1 MKTKIIA
8 ECKKQGIVLDTQI
21 AYVLATAKWET
32 NHTYKPVKEA
42 YWLSEKWRKK
52 NLRYYPFYGRGLVQ
66 ITWKK
71 NYEKFGKLMG
81 IDLVN
86 NPHYALKPDV
96 AIFILVYG
104 MIHGTFTGKKLNDYI
119 KWYNTDFVGAR
130 RIVNGRDKA
139 TSIAKIATKILGDM

>member
-32 NHTYKPVKEA
+32 NHTFKPVKEA

-52 NLRYYPFYGRGLVQ
+52 NLRYYPYYGRGLVQ

-71 NYEKFGKLMG
+71 NYEKFGKLLG
-81 IDLVN
+81 IDLVD
-86 NPHYALKPDV
+86 NPDLALKPDV
-96 AIFILVYG
+96 AVFILVYG
-104 MIHGTFTGKKLNDYI
+104 MMSGNS
-119 KWYNTDFVGAR
+119 R
-130 RIVNGRDKA
+130 RYVVSVFLL
-139 TSIAKIATKILGDM
+139 TSLIILLPQTHHRIYWNW